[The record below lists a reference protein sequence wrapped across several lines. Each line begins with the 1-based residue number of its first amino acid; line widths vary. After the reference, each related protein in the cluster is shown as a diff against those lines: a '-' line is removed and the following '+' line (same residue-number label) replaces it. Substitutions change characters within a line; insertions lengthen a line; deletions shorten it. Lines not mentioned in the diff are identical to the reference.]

1 MPLYDR
7 ELGISK
13 VRHVVSVNF
22 AKVVEQSRVSNRV
35 NRSSL
40 LEILLQKRARMRIR
54 STATTINVKRLC
66 ITIHASRE
74 RRFTAG
80 ARERDPPLKLGGV
93 EDYVSGNTRFDFP
106 RYKSSLVARGTP
118 PTTLSNVNYP
128 HPINICIQ

>member
-1 MPLYDR
+1 MS
-7 ELGISK
+7 ISK

-80 ARERDPPLKLGGV
+80 ARERDPPSSSAAWKIMFLEILG
-93 EDYVSGNTRFDFP
+93 STFP
-106 RYKSSLVARGTP
+106 DINHRLLRAEHLQQHFPTLIILTLLTFVYSSK
-118 PTTLSNVNYP
+118 
-128 HPINICIQ
+128 CIP